1 MSFDARFAFYS
12 DNRRVLSTLPADD
25 FWIALRAELIAELE
39 RRRTAYPSLVAKGRL
54 ERPVADRELRV
65 WRSIAQSISAIE
77 GVGDASWSEMVHSLR
92 REIALRRKFYPAQI
106 ADRRLSADEAARRL
120 ELIETWHDLL
130 WHDAGGEVGRVARA
144 ERLHQLELRA
154 AA

>member
-1 MSFDARFAFYS
+1 M
-12 DNRRVLSTLPADD
+12 PADD
-25 FWIALRAELIAELE
+25 FWIALRGELVAELG
-39 RRRTAYPSLVAKGRL
+39 RRRAAYALLVAKGRL

-65 WRSIAQSISAIE
+65 WRSIARSVGAIE
-77 GVGDASWSEMVHSLR
+77 GMGDASWSEMIHSLR

-120 ELIETWHDLL
+120 ELIELWHDLL
-130 WHDAGGEVGRVARA
+130 WHDAGGETGRAARA
-144 ERLHQLELRA
+144 ERLNQLELRA